1 MLRKLDR
8 NNVRDDL
15 GTLSREPGRDGIAL
29 ESVSPEIPSAANEN
43 APRKNVRLRWRRHVA
58 QLRSRR
64 LVRRRSAGHGDIRG
78 PAEPGHQPVVYLAN
92 QDYHRRRLAPHP
104 VDISFAGR

>member
-15 GTLSREPGRDGIAL
+15 GTLSREPGLGGMAL

-43 APRKNVRLRWRRHVA
+43 APGKNVRLRWRRHVA

-64 LVRRRSAGHGDIRG
+64 LVRRSA
-78 PAEPGHQPVVYLAN
+78 
-92 QDYHRRRLAPHP
+92 
-104 VDISFAGR
+104 